1 MASKWSIKNG
11 AFELLQINPENKKKF
26 IKLINDKVQ
35 SNLNNNR
42 EYNSGIKS
50 IKIGDKNF
58 RVGGLGKDKLK
69 IQGTSIELRPISSEA
84 SEAAAKA
91 ASEASHLNRTP
102 QEVKQPRLFRTTNP
116 RSQLESRNLW
126 KVLRRIKELND
137 NLELPKSDP
146 NSITAQTFESQL
158 KKLIRTHGIQLPGLK
173 PGEWNLGAYN
183 KTIFGKIK
191 QIPEAF
197 FDENNYKAFMRKNYA
212 VAQQVA
218 DEMKR
223 LSGGTIDFD
232 AGHPQQGGANI
243 GLISQLRYHMTQGNQ
258 NVRGI
263 LPQFADL
270 FKKAH
275 EDVWGPDALKKAGIP
290 FDHVDGTLA
299 YLKQYIGD
307 DKTFDFSSIIPE
319 EYRRSIVF
327 DKEWAPDPEAG
338 VDKALTKVFENQ
350 LRKLQTVA
358 SQPERLPPPEAPG
371 RILQVQRG
379 KKPIYQ
385 GPGSGILNKLKISSK
400 RQLNQ
405 IINNLNP
412 DNLETRALAKEI
424 AQSVNPQLNLS
435 LIPKVSPQRLL
446 SGAIR
451 HISKHGRMEALGGIL
466 NPEVHREAL
475 QGDVKGAGTEL
486 ARGAMIGGVTSMAAS
501 AAGINLAALS
511 PIGIPIAVGAVGN
524 VYLKHHTGRGL
535 KDRYMEQFEHT
546 PVTNEQTGETTYVED
561 PGRTQRRNEAKQ
573 NLAATLLQIQERKQI
588 ERENQKPFLNGI
600 NLQFFNR

>member
-11 AFELLQINPENKKKF
+11 AYELLQISPENKEKF

-42 EYNSGIKS
+42 KYNSGIKS
-50 IKIGDKNF
+50 IKIGDENF
-58 RVGGLGKDKLK
+58 RVGGLGTDKLK
-69 IQGTSIELRPISSEA
+69 IQGTSIELRPMPSEA
-84 SEAAAKA
+84 SRAAAEVV
-91 ASEASHLNRTP
+91 ASKSNLNKTT
-102 QEVKQPRLFRTTNP
+102 QEVEQPRLFRTTNP

-126 KVLRRIKELND
+126 TVLRRIKELND
-137 NLELPKSDP
+137 NLNLPKSDP
-146 NSITAQTFESQL
+146 NSITAQTFEGQL
-158 KKLIRTHGIQLPGLK
+158 KKLIKTHGIQLPGMK
-173 PGEWNLGAYN
+173 PGEWDFGAYS

-191 QIPEAF
+191 QIPEEF

-218 DEMKR
+218 AEMKR

-243 GLISQLRYHMTQGNQ
+243 GLISQLRFHMTQGNQ

-290 FDHVDGTLA
+290 FDHVDGFLQYA
-299 YLKQYIGD
+299 KQYIGD

-319 EYRRSIVF
+319 DYKRSVVF

-338 VDKALTKVFENQ
+338 VDKALTKVFANQ
-350 LRKLQTVA
+350 LRRLQTIA
-358 SQPERLPPPEAPG
+358 SQPERLPPPEPPG
-371 RILQVQRG
+371 RLLQVKSG

-385 GPGSGILNKLKISSK
+385 GPGSGILNNLKISSK

-405 IINNLNP
+405 IIKNLNP
-412 DNLETRALAKEI
+412 DNLEARALAKEI
-424 AQSVNPQLNLS
+424 TESVNPQLNLS
-435 LIPKVSPQRLL
+435 LIPKANPQRLL

-451 HISKHGRMEALGGIL
+451 HVGKHGRMEALGGIL

-475 QGDVKGAGTEL
+475 EGDVKGAGNEVVK
-486 ARGAMIGGVTSMAAS
+486 GAIIGGATSIAA
-501 AAGINLAALS
+501 AKLGINLSALS
-511 PIGIPIAVGAVGN
+511 PIGIPLAVGAVGN

-535 KDRYMEQFEHT
+535 KDRYMEQFDHT

-561 PGRTQRRNEAKQ
+561 PGRTERRNNAKQ
-573 NLAATLLQIQERKQI
+573 NLAGALLRIQEQKRIK
-588 ERENQKPFLNGI
+588 RENRKPFFNGI
-600 NLQFFNR
+600 NLQFLNN